1 LVEYPRLV
9 DARINHSRRAARGA
23 TCPASVRLHEP
34 LRRSLVAA
42 AGGHEVPPRCRCTLS
57 YDHVGAH
64 QGLAYDT
71 GRRRGWVRWDEWGL
85 RLGGHAEPRNQGPRL
100 HRPEQGRDP
109 GRAPVDPTTPTS
121 AAPLAAKRP
130 HAGGAGHRRTTPEP
144 SSLAQALRT
153 VAAALERLAEVI
165 AAEHNASGPQARHER
180 Q

>member
-1 LVEYPRLV
+1 MVEYPRLV

-71 GRRRGWVRWDEWGL
+71 GRRR
-85 RLGGHAEPRNQGPRL
+85 A
-100 HRPEQGRDP
+100 RD
-109 GRAPVDPTTPTS
+109 R
-121 AAPLAAKRP
+121 
-130 HAGGAGHRRTTPEP
+130 
-144 SSLAQALRT
+144 
-153 VAAALERLAEVI
+153 
-165 AAEHNASGPQARHER
+165 
-180 Q
+180 